1 MVPFKYQIGSFLRDA
16 GIQYAEVGDSIGFKM
31 YGPSDQ
37 ILTFI
42 TGGDEDTNEISLIT
56 YVNPNTGRFNSSL
69 YRTVNELNSNSDA
82 VRLAVMDDDPQQ
94 YMYGWISMQIQYFA
108 NRGNFDVLFDRMI
121 RMLLNQA
128 EEVMNKV

>member
-108 NRGNFDVLFDRMI
+108 NLGNFDVLFDRMI

>member
-1 MVPFKYQIGSFLRDA
+1 MVPFKYQISNFLRNA
-16 GIQYAEVGDSIGFKM
+16 GIQFAEVGDSIGFKM

-42 TGGDEDTNEISLIT
+42 AGGDEDTNEISLIT

-69 YRTVNELNSNSDA
+69 YRIVNELNSNSDA
-82 VRLAVMDDDPQQ
+82 VRLAVMDDDPRQS
-94 YMYGWISMQIQYFA
+94 MYGWISMQIQYFT
-108 NRGNFDVLFDRMI
+108 NLGNFDELFDRML